1 MQPVDFTTLS
11 AICHDLRQG
20 WLPSRCEQVVQVD
33 TTTVSMG
40 LRTLDQRAWLTIS
53 WHPQGAR
60 LHIGQPPPKRPDTF
74 TFSQQLKHQ
83 LNQLALIA
91 IEPVAPWERALDLQ
105 FARRPGDP
113 PQWHLYVEI
122 MGKYSNVI
130 LTTADYQIVTAAH
143 QVSDQQSR
151 VRPIQTGATYTPP
164 PALLGPLPSLEE
176 SQAHWQERITL
187 VPGSLKSMLLS
198 SYNGLSTA
206 LIRSLTE
213 AAALDLD
220 QPLDRLTQADFD
232 RLYAIWQHWL
242 QRLNNNQFEPG
253 WTKTGYTVLGW
264 DAIAPA
270 DDIHRLLQDYYSQEL
285 NTQQFSRLKN
295 QLQQKLAGLLTK
307 LRQKEAKFC
316 QRLGQSDQAGLYR
329 RQADLLMAYSVQWQ
343 PGMTRLTLTDFE
355 TGEPVMINL
364 DPDKSAIQQAQK
376 LYKQHQKLKRA
387 RHAVD
392 PLLAE
397 VRQEIA
403 YLEQV
408 EAALTQIDRYQQ
420 EADLEAILDI
430 RRELVQQDYLPKTD
444 YRPNDHHHED
454 EANFHRWQTPS
465 GHPVLVGR
473 NNRQNDLLISKVAND
488 YDLWFHTQEIPGSHV
503 LLRLDPGAVASDQDL
518 QYVADLAAYFSRA
531 RQADQVP
538 VIYTA
543 PRHVYKPRGARPG
556 MVIYKH
562 ETVIWGQPRR
572 IELALSADRPTA
584 PAIQ

>member
-1 MQPVDFTTLS
+1 
-11 AICHDLRQG
+11 
-20 WLPSRCEQVVQVD
+20 
-33 TTTVSMG
+33 
-40 LRTLDQRAWLTIS
+40 
-53 WHPQGAR
+53 
-60 LHIGQPPPKRPDTF
+60 
-74 TFSQQLKHQ
+74 
-83 LNQLALIA
+83 
-91 IEPVAPWERALDLQ
+91 
-105 FARRPGDP
+105 
-113 PQWHLYVEI
+113 
-122 MGKYSNVI
+122 
-130 LTTADYQIVTAAH
+130 
-143 QVSDQQSR
+143 
-151 VRPIQTGATYTPP
+151 
-164 PALLGPLPSLEE
+164 
-176 SQAHWQERITL
+176 
-187 VPGSLKSMLLS
+187 MLLS